1 MNFNIEKKI
10 SKAENNN
17 TQIKQRQSLECRT
30 KMSQTREFG
39 VAIAIYL
46 LAEKV
51 SITAALF
58 SG

>member
-1 MNFNIEKKI
+1 MNFNIDKKI
-10 SKAENNN
+10 SKAQNNN

-30 KMSQTREFG
+30 KMSQTLEFG